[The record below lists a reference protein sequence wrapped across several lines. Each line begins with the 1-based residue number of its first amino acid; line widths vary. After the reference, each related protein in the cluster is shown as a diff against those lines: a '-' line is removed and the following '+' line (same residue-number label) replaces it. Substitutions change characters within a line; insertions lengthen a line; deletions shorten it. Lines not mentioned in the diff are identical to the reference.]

1 VKTVSIGEVLW
12 DVVGSREYLGGAT
25 FNFSANLRRL
35 GHAVCFIS
43 AVGSDSRGR
52 LVLARMAE
60 MGLSPRFVRVLE
72 EHPTGVVTVTLQP
85 GGQPSFVLH
94 RPAAYDFPQLE
105 GADLEDL
112 AAQKPDWVY
121 FGTLAMI
128 GEGAH
133 RVTMALLDHLPDARR
148 FYDINLRVDSYTPS
162 LVRELMS
169 QATLVKLNDEEVREI
184 DRMLGQQH
192 PTLELFCR
200 DYAARF
206 NWEGVCIT
214 RGAKGC
220 AALLQGEYLEADGY
234 AIEVTD
240 AVGAGDAFAAAFLH
254 GLDSRWPL
262 GRVTDFANRVG
273 ALVASRAGALPPW
286 SVEEAMALTTKSAH
300 VETT

>member
-1 VKTVSIGEVLW
+1 MKTVSIGEVLW

-35 GHAVCFIS
+35 GHAVSFIS
-43 AVGSDSRGR
+43 GVGADSRGR
-52 LVLARMAE
+52 VVLSRMAE
-60 MGLSPRFVRVLE
+60 MGLSARFVRVLE
-72 EHPTGVVTVTLQP
+72 EHPTGVVTVTLKQ

-94 RPAAYDFPQLE
+94 RPAAYDFPRLDE
-105 GADLEDL
+105 AELREL
-112 AAQKPDWVY
+112 AAQEPDWVY

-133 RVTMALLDHLPDARR
+133 RVTKALLDHLPGARR

-162 LVRELMS
+162 LVQELMS
-169 QATLVKLNDEEVREI
+169 RATVVKLNDEEVREI
-184 DRMLGQQH
+184 DRMFGQQH
-192 PTLELFCR
+192 LSLERFCR
-200 DYAARF
+200 DYAALF

-220 AALLQGEYLEADGY
+220 VALVQGEYLESDGY
-234 AIEVTD
+234 AIEVAD

-254 GLDSRWPL
+254 GLGSRWPL
-262 GRVTDFANRVG
+262 PRVTDFANRLG

-286 SVEEAMALTTKSAH
+286 TEEEAMALKTKSAH
-300 VETT
+300 LEPT

>member
-12 DVVGSREYLGGAT
+12 DVVESREYLGGAT
-25 FNFSANLRRL
+25 FNFSVNLRRL
-35 GHAVCFIS
+35 GHAVSFIS

-52 LVLARMAE
+52 LVLERMAE
-60 MGLSPRFVRVLE
+60 MGLSARFVRVLQA
-72 EHPTGVVTVTLQP
+72 HPTGVVTVTLQ
-85 GGQPSFVLH
+85 GGQPSFILH
-94 RPAAYDFPQLE
+94 RPAAYDFPQLDD
-105 GADLEDL
+105 ADLEEL

-133 RVTMALLDHLPDARR
+133 RVTRALFDHLPGARR
-148 FYDINLRVDSYTPS
+148 FYDINLRVESYTPC

-169 QATLVKLNDEEVREI
+169 RATVVKLNDEEVREI
-184 DRMLGQQH
+184 DRMFGQQH
-192 PTLELFCR
+192 HSLERFCR
-200 DYAARF
+200 DYAALF

-220 AALLQGEYLEADGY
+220 AALIQGEYLESDGY
-234 AIEVTD
+234 AIEVAD

-262 GRVTDFANRVG
+262 PRVTDFANRVG

-286 SVEEAMALTTKSAH
+286 SVEEVMALKTKSAH

>member
-1 VKTVSIGEVLW
+1 VKTVTIGEVLW

-35 GHAVCFIS
+35 GHAVSFIS

-52 LVLARMAE
+52 LVLGRMAE
-60 MGLSPRFVRVLE
+60 MGLSARFVRVLE
-72 EHPTGVVTVTLQP
+72 EQATGVVTVTLKQ
-85 GGQPSFVLH
+85 GGQPSFILH
-94 RPAAYDFPQLE
+94 RPAAYDFPQLDDS
-105 GADLEDL
+105 DLREL

-121 FGTLAMI
+121 FGTLALI
-128 GEGAH
+128 GDGAH
-133 RVTMALLDHLPDARR
+133 RVTMALLDHLPGARR

-169 QATLVKLNDEEVREI
+169 RATVVKLNDEEVREI

-192 PTLELFCR
+192 HSLETFCR
-200 DYAARF
+200 DYAALF
-206 NWEGVCIT
+206 HWEGVCIT

-220 AALLQGEYLEADGY
+220 AALIQGEYVESDGY
-234 AIEVTD
+234 AIEVAD

-254 GLDSRWPL
+254 GLDCGWPL
-262 GRVTDFANRVG
+262 PRITDFANRVG

-286 SVEEAMALTTKSAH
+286 SVEEAMALRTKSAH

>member
-1 VKTVSIGEVLW
+1 MKTVTIGEVLW

-35 GHAVCFIS
+35 GHAVSFIS

-52 LVLARMAE
+52 LVLGRMAE
-60 MGLSPRFVRVLE
+60 MGLSARFVRVLE
-72 EHPTGVVTVTLQP
+72 EQATGVVTVTLKQ
-85 GGQPSFVLH
+85 GGQPSFILH
-94 RPAAYDFPQLE
+94 RPAAYDFPQLDDS
-105 GADLEDL
+105 DLREL

-121 FGTLAMI
+121 FGTLALI
-128 GEGAH
+128 GDGAH
-133 RVTMALLDHLPDARR
+133 RVTMALLDHLPGARR

-169 QATLVKLNDEEVREI
+169 RATVVKLNDEEVREI

-192 PTLELFCR
+192 HSLETFCR
-200 DYAARF
+200 DYAALF
-206 NWEGVCIT
+206 HWEGVCIT

-220 AALLQGEYLEADGY
+220 AALIQGEYVESDGY
-234 AIEVTD
+234 AIEVAD

-254 GLDSRWPL
+254 GLDCGWPL
-262 GRVTDFANRVG
+262 PRITDFANRVG

-286 SVEEAMALTTKSAH
+286 SVEEAMALRTKSAH